1 MDAVSMMNTAAVL
14 LGIAAIGG
22 LVMAIIRFRGAD
34 RPPTVVLMA
43 HGLLAAA
50 ALTLLIYAAATVGLP
65 GLAMAATG
73 IFVVVAIVG
82 AALNLMYHSRM
93 LPLPKTPIVIHGLVA
108 VVGYVLLLLAVMGSM
123 NS

>member
-1 MDAVSMMNTAAVL
+1 VDALPMMKAAAVL

-22 LVMAIIRFRGAD
+22 LAMAVIRFRGAE
-34 RPPTVVLMA
+34 RPPTIFLMA

-65 GLAMAATG
+65 ALAMAGTV

-82 AALNLMYHSRM
+82 AWLNLNYHSKM
-93 LPLPKTPIVIHGLVA
+93 LAIPKTPIIVHGLAA
-108 VVGYVLLLLAVMGSM
+108 VVGYVLLLLSVMAEP
-123 NS
+123 

>member
-1 MDAVSMMNTAAVL
+1 VL

-22 LVMAIIRFRGAD
+22 LVMAVMRFRGAE
-34 RPPTVVLMA
+34 RPPTMILMA

-65 GLAMAATG
+65 SLAMAATV

-82 AALNLMYHSRM
+82 AWLTLNDHSKG
-93 LPLPKTPIVIHGLVA
+93 LAIPKTPIVVHGLAA
-108 VVGYVLLLLAVMGSM
+108 VLGYVLLLLSLTT
-123 NS
+123 